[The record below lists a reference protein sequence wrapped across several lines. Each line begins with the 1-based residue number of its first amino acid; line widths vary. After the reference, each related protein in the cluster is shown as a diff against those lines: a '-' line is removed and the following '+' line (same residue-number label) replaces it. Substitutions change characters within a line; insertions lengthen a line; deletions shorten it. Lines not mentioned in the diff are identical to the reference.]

1 MIDDPKIRRLI
12 KKHGAE
18 AYAVYNL
25 VIERIVKRLDTSSPL
40 PDLEEQGED
49 IADMLKMDTLK
60 VQEVMWSCI
69 EIGLFGQD
77 EMTGRIVAH
86 KIYKFLATSETRSA
100 EIRDMIKAYTDSQKS
115 LIPVN
120 REASWNVTDK
130 SDRIEENRIEQKR
143 REDSKERV
151 SIVPHFSVPADKW
164 AQFTEDY
171 YEADLTDLVERMN
184 DWIDSKHGGRSPY
197 KDYAAALRNWIKKG
211 NLQTRL
217 KEAPETPWERIQRTK
232 E

>member
-1 MIDDPKIRRLI
+1 
-12 KKHGAE
+12 
-18 AYAVYNL
+18 
-25 VIERIVKRLDTSSPL
+25 
-40 PDLEEQGED
+40 
-49 IADMLKMDTLK
+49 
-60 VQEVMWSCI
+60 
-69 EIGLFGQD
+69 
-77 EMTGRIVAH
+77 
-86 KIYKFLATSETRSA
+86 
-100 EIRDMIKAYTDSQKS
+100 MIKAYTDSQKS

-143 REDSKERV
+143 REESKERV
-151 SIVPHFSVPADKW
+151 SIGAHFSVPADKW

-197 KDYAAALRNWIKKG
+197 KDYAAALRNWIKKA
-211 NLQTRL
+211 NMQTRL
-217 KEAPETPWERIQRTK
+217 KEAPETPWERLQRTK